1 MFLNLF
7 NDLCPYMGE
16 CPVQGSCK
24 KEDCTILQ
32 LFRERNAAEK
42 KLRKIKAFVD
52 KSCMMNDCAEKPTC
66 SGCNCISDDQAI
78 KRIAKILDEV

>member
-16 CPVQGSCK
+16 CPVQGCCR
-24 KEDCTILQ
+24 KEDCSILQ
-32 LFRERNAAEK
+32 LFRERNEAEK
-42 KLRKIKAFVD
+42 KLRKIKAVVD
-52 KSCMMNDCAEKPTC
+52 KSCIMNNC
-66 SGCNCISDDQAI
+66 SESCSSCNCIGDDHAI

>member
-16 CPVQGSCK
+16 CPVQGCCR
-24 KEDCTILQ
+24 KENCSILQ

-52 KSCMMNDCAEKPTC
+52 KSCRMNDCSEKPTC
-66 SGCNCISDDQAI
+66 SSCDCIDDTNAI
-78 KRIAKILDEV
+78 KRIAEVLERE